1 MAEETETPS
10 YKQNAYPGIDPNS
23 EEFEDIC
30 NMWCGEFSP
39 SISEKMEMEGE
50 FLTDSDWPR
59 NVHGFNPNPGRVHPP
74 AAREMLRR
82 PTSNAPCNKSKE
94 SLGVVVR
101 RISELMKKE
110 NDFGARSG
118 NRTYTDL
125 AIDAFIKMDIG
136 SNHDLNVALY
146 GTRNN
151 PQLARAF
158 QKRLRK

>member
-1 MAEETETPS
+1 
-10 YKQNAYPGIDPNS
+10 
-23 EEFEDIC
+23 
-30 NMWCGEFSP
+30 MWCGEFSP
-39 SISEKMEMEGE
+39 SITEKMEDEREYFCG
-50 FLTDSDWPR
+50 SDQLG

-82 PTSNAPCNKSKE
+82 PTSNAPSNKCKE

-101 RISELMKKE
+101 RISELTKKE

-125 AIDAFIKMDIG
+125 AIDTFIKMDIG

-146 GTRNN
+146 DTRNN
-151 PQLARAF
+151 PQLAQAF
-158 QKRLRK
+158 QK